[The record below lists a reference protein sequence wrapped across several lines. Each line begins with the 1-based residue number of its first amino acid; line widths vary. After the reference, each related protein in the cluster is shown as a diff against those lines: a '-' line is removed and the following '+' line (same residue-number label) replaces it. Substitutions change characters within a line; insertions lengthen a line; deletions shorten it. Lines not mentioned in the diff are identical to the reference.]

1 MRFRSPLAVAAL
13 LCASLAPAAAQETP
27 PQETFGELIEVRVVN
42 VEVVVT
48 DRDGNRVSG
57 LGPGDFRLTVD
68 GKQVPI
74 EYFTEVVGGQ
84 AVAPTAAEA
93 APLPGLPALSPGEP
107 VGTSYL
113 VFIDDLFAIEQRRD
127 SVLRDLKADLARLGP
142 QDRMAV
148 VAFDGRS
155 LEMLSSWSNSQN
167 QLERAFDKAMLRRG
181 RGLERL
187 AERRSFEVSRRNTPS
202 PTMDARARI
211 AGLGTRL
218 DFEERAFAE
227 RLSEQ
232 VRTAVAAAVTTLRG
246 FASPPGR
253 KVMLLLS
260 GGWPYSPADYT
271 INDPQQPIIDR
282 EVQGGAD
289 LFRPLVDTANLLGY
303 TVYPVDVPGLEAE
316 TVDAAADSPTPTG
329 LNVREN
335 EIHRSLEFVAD
346 ETGGRP
352 LLNAARGE
360 ALARAAEDTR
370 SYYWLGFS
378 PTRKRDDG
386 RHDIEVAV
394 LRPGLSVRSRE
405 DYLDVSRTAE
415 ISMMVE
421 SALLFG
427 NPPGT
432 QPLPIQ
438 VGAIKRSGRREIEV
452 PVTVAIPVD
461 SITII
466 PVGGEGK
473 KWVAELELRVAA
485 VDEDGRRAPVPVVP
499 LTVSIPEKPE
509 AGKYIPYTTTLRL
522 RRAKQRLIVAVF
534 DRASG
539 VLLTAE
545 TQIIPPAS

>member
-1 MRFRSPLAVAAL
+1 MRFRSPLAAAL
-13 LCASLAPAAAQETP
+13 LLASFAPAVAQEP

-57 LGPGDFRLTVD
+57 LAPADFRLTVD
-68 GKQVPI
+68 GRQVPI
-74 EYFTEVVGGQ
+74 EYFTEVVGGE
-84 AVAPTAAEA
+84 AVAPSAAQA
-93 APLPGLPALSPGEP
+93 APVPGLPAISPGEP

-113 VFIDDLFAIEQRRD
+113 VFVDDLFSIEQRRD
-127 SVLRDLKADLARLGP
+127 QVLRRLKEDVGRLGP
-142 QDRMAV
+142 GDRMAV

-155 LEMLSSWSNSQN
+155 LEMLSSWSTSKNE
-167 QLERAFDKAMLRRG
+167 LERAFDKAMLRRG

-187 AERRSFEVSRRNTPS
+187 AERRSFEASRRFSPS
-202 PTMDARARI
+202 PVTDRRGRASGI
-211 AGLGTRL
+211 GTQL

-227 RLSEQ
+227 RLADQ
-232 VRTAVAAAVTTLRG
+232 VQTAVAAAVTTLRG

-271 INDPQQPIIDR
+271 VNDAQQPIMDR
-282 EVQGGAD
+282 EVPGGES

-303 TVYPVDVPGLEAE
+303 TLYPVDVPGLEAD
-316 TVDAAADSPTPTG
+316 TVDAAAGAPMPTG

-335 EIHRSLEFVAD
+335 EIHRSLQFVAE
-346 ETGGRP
+346 ETGGRA
-352 LLNAARGE
+352 LINNARAE
-360 ALARAAEDTR
+360 ALQRAADDTR

-378 PTRKRDDG
+378 PQRKRDDG
-386 RHDIEVAV
+386 RHDIEVTV
-394 LRPGLSVRSRE
+394 LRPELTARSRE
-405 DYLDVSRTAE
+405 SYLDVSRTAE
-415 ISMMVE
+415 VSMMVE

-438 VGAIKRSGRREIEV
+438 VGEIRKGGRREIEV
-452 PVTVAIPVD
+452 PLTVAIPVD
-461 SITII
+461 AITVV
-466 PVGGEGK
+466 PVGD

-499 LTVSIPEKPE
+499 LTVTTPTKPE
-509 AGKYIPYTTTLRL
+509 AGKHIPYSTTVRL

-539 VLLTAE
+539 VLLSAE
-545 TQIIPPAS
+545 VEVVPPRG